1 MCVCLSYSVLEQ
13 AYTQHSPLFQQV
25 DDILG
30 EESDNE
36 SEERGKKLGEEE
48 DEEEEAERS
57 QAGAS
62 RTPKGEQ
69 HGSQALGTVVKE
81 RTETRWSGEGSPA
94 DSVSR
99 YPQHTSTP
107 DNIAFFKPQP
117 L

>member
-1 MCVCLSYSVLEQ
+1 MLGEE
-13 AYTQHSPLFQQV
+13 
-25 DDILG
+25 G

-48 DEEEEAERS
+48 EDEEEEEAERS

-81 RTETRWSGEGSPA
+81 RTETQWSGEGSTA

-99 YPQHTSTP
+99 YPQHTSPP
-107 DNIAFFKPQP
+107 DNIALCLFEPQP
-117 L
+117 LRDYITQ